1 MNAPA
6 LPFVWLATHDGAN
19 AERTLA
25 AVETAIATDSTTLIS
40 ADAKATALRLRGFFA
55 GDVEQSG
62 SEILLSP
69 QAKLQCFGDGALLW
83 LCSDSQGLFHYQAFI
98 SALEQAASSVGGRI
112 WLVQIGI
119 GAISVQPFN
128 ADLAE
133 QTLNRAQV
141 HQRASQSVARQRNQ
155 HAAVIVAICIVVSLA
170 GLYFAD
176 KNPWQAFVI
185 AVIYAPLLV
194 AAVLTLVLIVQRVKA
209 AFFSSTS

>member
-1 MNAPA
+1 MSAPA
-6 LPFVWLATHDGAN
+6 LPFIWLATHDGVN
-19 AERTLA
+19 AEQALA
-25 AVETAIATDSTTLIS
+25 EVEAAIAADSTAQIS
-40 ADAKATALRLRGFFA
+40 ADAKATAFRLSGFFV
-55 GDVEQSG
+55 GDNEQSG

-69 QAKLQCFGDGALLW
+69 QAKLQCFEDGALLW
-83 LCSDSQGLFHYQAFI
+83 LCPDSQGIYHYQAFI
-98 SALEQAASSVGGRI
+98 GGFQTAAASVDGRI

-119 GAISVQPFN
+119 GAISVQPFT

-133 QTLNRAQV
+133 QTLNQAQANN
-141 HQRASQSVARQRNQ
+141 RASQNVARQRNQ
-155 HAAVIVAICIVVSLA
+155 HAAVIVALCIVVSLA

-194 AAVLTLVLIVQRVKA
+194 AAVLTLVLIVQRIKA